1 MKILARL
8 ILMIGIVIWLG
19 PAFIGFV
26 LLMILFYALL
36 TLAGWNKPPPP

>member
-1 MKILARL
+1 MKFIARL
-8 ILMIGIVIWLG
+8 ILIIALVIWLG